1 MKASNIVSAA
11 TAAMLLCGI
20 SASRAGD
27 APAPA
32 ASPSATP
39 NAAASPSQS
48 APASQASSGVSAS
61 ATRTSKDGHD
71 PACLKS
77 TGSRI
82 PPTPPSKCLN
92 MQPGH
97 VWSGK
102 DVKRTGGTDTAT
114 SLQYIGDPTL
124 VINHH

>member
-1 MKASNIVSAA
+1 MKAPIVVPAVT
-11 TAAMLLCGI
+11 TAVLLCGTL
-20 SASRAGD
+20 ASRAGD

-32 ASPSATP
+32 AAPSAPT
-39 NAAASPSQS
+39 AATSPSQS
-48 APASQASSGVSAS
+48 AAATPQASSGVSAS

-71 PACLKS
+71 PTCLKS

-92 MQPGH
+92 MSPGH

-124 VINHH
+124 TINHH